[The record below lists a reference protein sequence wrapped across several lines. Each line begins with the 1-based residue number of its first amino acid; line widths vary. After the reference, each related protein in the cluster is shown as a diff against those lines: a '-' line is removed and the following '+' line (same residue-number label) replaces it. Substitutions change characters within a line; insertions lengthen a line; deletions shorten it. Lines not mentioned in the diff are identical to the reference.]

1 MSCNEAV
8 VCIHCSRL
16 VHRMSKSIL
25 DNLFGSRVKVKLL
38 KLLFRQHPA
47 TFGISELVARIQE
60 PVFIARRELT
70 ALHEIG
76 LLRRFKVGSGPARER
91 ERFGLNPEF
100 DFFEEL
106 RDLVLKP
113 APGETDRLIQR
124 INSLGRIKLAVVAG
138 LFVSKPDDLTY
149 EPPAD
154 LFVVGDDID
163 KKKMANFLKSL
174 EAEVGTEVRFTT
186 MEKDEFKYRFEMF
199 DRFIR
204 VLLEGPHRKI
214 INKLDVA

>member
-1 MSCNEAV
+1 
-8 VCIHCSRL
+8 
-16 VHRMSKSIL
+16 MSKSIL
-25 DNLFGSRVKVKLL
+25 DNLFGSRVRVKLL
-38 KLLFRQHPA
+38 KLLYRQHPA
-47 TFGISELVARIQE
+47 TFSISELTVRIQE

-70 ALHEIG
+70 VLHDIG
-76 LLRRFKVGSGPARER
+76 LLRRFKVGSGPSRER

-106 RDLVLKP
+106 QHLVLKP
-113 APGETDRLIQR
+113 SPGETSRLIQR
-124 INSLGRIKLAVVAG
+124 LNALGRVKLAVVAG
-138 LFVSKPDDLTY
+138 IFVSQPEDLTY

-163 KKKMANFLKSL
+163 KKKLANFLKGL
-174 EAEVGTEVRFTT
+174 EADMGTEVRFAT
-186 MEKDEFKYRFEMF
+186 MDKDEFKYRFEMF

-204 VLLEGPHRKI
+204 VLLEGPHQKI